1 MRWLRATQW
10 WGPVEGAVLL
20 LVAPFLL
27 FTTPARA
34 ILLLVLP
41 ALWGLRR
48 LLLGRFV
55 PATPVNLLVL
65 LLLLSG
71 GVGFCVSPN
80 PTWSQLKINELLL
93 GVGFLYATVDALQA
107 AGRWH
112 WVPVGVLAITTGF
125 LSLGLLGTRW
135 GLKIPQLTT
144 LVAGLPGRV
153 GWLPEG
159 EASFNPNVIGGAL
172 LWVLPLHLSLFW
184 WAVRRRARRWA
195 IVQALLATLSLAL
208 LVLTQARGAWLGFA
222 ASGLT
227 LLAVAGGRLGR
238 IGAILLLAALVALVA
253 FGPPALRLALQVD
266 GQSTRILSTI
276 SFEQRLEIWSRA
288 QYAIADFPFTGP
300 GLDAFQYV
308 MPVMYPLFQAP
319 PGAAVPHAHNEFLQV
334 ALDLGLPGLVAWLA
348 LYVAAFWMLGQ
359 TYRRSADHTSPPRTS
374 PPRSG
379 RTTGGP
385 MYPSAP
391 TGDSLI
397 QALALG
403 SGGALIAHLGY
414 AMTDC
419 AVLDA
424 KPNVVFWMVIG
435 LSVALYQAQE
445 SADGE
450 TDKRIIEGP

>member
-1 MRWLRATQW
+1 M
-10 WGPVEGAVLL
+10 LL

-27 FTTPARA
+27 FTAPARA

-41 ALWGLRR
+41 ALWVLRR

-55 PATPVNLLVL
+55 PATPVDVPVL
-65 LLLLSG
+65 LLMIMG

-80 PTWSQLKINELLL
+80 PAWSQLKINELLL
-93 GVGFLYATVDALQA
+93 GVGLLYATVDTLQPT
-107 AGRWH
+107 GRWR

-125 LSLGLLGTRW
+125 LGLGLLGTRW
-135 GLKIPQLTT
+135 GLKIPQLAT
-144 LVAGLPGRV
+144 LVAGLPGRI

-184 WAVRRRARRWA
+184 WAVRRRERGWA
-195 IVQALLATLSLAL
+195 IVQGTMAALGLAL

-222 ASGLT
+222 AGGLT

-238 IGAILLLAALVALVA
+238 VGGTLLLVALLALVA
-253 FGPPALRLALQVD
+253 FGPPALRPALQVG
-266 GQSTRILSTI
+266 GQPARILSTI

-319 PGAAVPHAHNEFLQV
+319 PGAVVPHAHNEFLQV

-359 TYRRSADHTSPPRTS
+359 TYRRSADRSSPPHTSPPPPTS
-374 PPRSG
+374 HLQP
-379 RTTGGP
+379 
-385 MYPSAP
+385 P
-391 TGDSLI
+391 TGLI

-450 TDKRIIEGP
+450 TDKRIIGGL